1 MSNSP
6 LATYRRITKNK
17 NSPRNHKIDRIT
29 IHCMAGQ
36 MTGRACAD
44 YFATTTRQVSSN
56 YCVGYGGDIAISVD
70 ENDRSW
76 CSCSGSNDHRAIT
89 IEVATD
95 STYPYKCTDK
105 AYNALLDLVT
115 DICRRNGIK
124 KLNYTGD
131 TSGNMTK
138 HKWFASTACPGA
150 YLDGKFPEIEREVNR
165 RLSSA
170 QTDNHTTP
178 SNGNNLYYVQIGSYG
193 VKQNAEAQVKKAKSA
208 GFDAIIKTAA
218 VAGKTVY
225 RVQIGAYSKKE
236 NAEAQMKKAKSK
248 GFDAVII

>member
-6 LATYRRITKNK
+6 LATYRRVTKNK

-44 YFATTTRQVSSN
+44 YFATTNRQVSSN

-70 ENDRSW
+70 ECDRSW

-95 STYPYKCTDK
+95 RKYPYKCTDA
-105 AYNALLDLVT
+105 AYKALLDLVT
-115 DICRRNGIK
+115 DVCKRNGIK

-138 HKWFASTACPGA
+138 HKWFAATACPGA
-150 YLDGKFPEIEREVNR
+150 YLEGKFTEIEKAVNL
-165 RLSSA
+165 RLQTGA
-170 QTDNHTTP
+170 QKEGTEQRTDK
-178 SNGNNLYYVQIGSYG
+178 LYRVQIGAF
-193 VKQNAEAQVKKAKSA
+193 VIRKNADAMAKKARAA
-208 GFDAIIKTAA
+208 GFFTVIREAK
-218 VAGKTVY
+218 VLLKTVY
-225 RVQIGAYSKKE
+225 RVQIGAFQKKE
-236 NAEAQMKKAKSK
+236 NAEAQAAEAKRK
-248 GFDAVII
+248 GFDAVIV

>member
-44 YFATTTRQVSSN
+44 YFATTNRQVSAN

-70 ENDRSW
+70 ECDRSW

-115 DICRRNGIK
+115 DICKRNGIK

-131 TSGNMTK
+131 TSGNLTK
-138 HKWFASTACPGA
+138 HKWFANTACPGA
-150 YLDGKFPEIEREVNR
+150 YLDGKFPEIQREVNR
-165 RLSSA
+165 RLGTSGGNA
-170 QTDNHTTP
+170 E
-178 SNGNNLYYVQIGSYG
+178 NGEKLWFVQIGSYA
-193 VKQNAEAQVKKAKSA
+193 VKQNAEAEAAKAKAA
-208 GFDAIIKTAA
+208 GFGTVIKTAT
-218 VAGKTVY
+218 VAGKTLY
-225 RVQIGAYSKKE
+225 RVQIGAFGKKE
-236 NAEAQMKKAKSK
+236 NAEAQMKKAKEK
-248 GFDAVII
+248 GFAAAVL